1 MAVIALA
8 HQLRL
13 KVIGEGVENEHQ
25 ERFLLENGCD
35 EMQGYLYS
43 KPLPADEIVN
53 LLSRDNTRM

>member
-1 MAVIALA
+1 VIALA
-8 HQLRL
+8 HQLGL

-43 KPLPADEIVN
+43 KPLPAGEIVN
-53 LLSRDNTRM
+53 LLCRDNTRI